1 MAVVAAPA
9 MAVMA
14 APARA
19 AMEEAVL
26 VVMAVPTPEVPAV
39 MAVPAV
45 AAVPAV
51 PPTAVTAGFCQ
62 AGLGALAVPVV
73 RGVRL
78 PAQTQVPSMFQ
89 TRHRE

>member
-1 MAVVAAPA
+1 M
-9 MAVMA
+9 
-14 APARA
+14 
-19 AMEEAVL
+19 
-26 VVMAVPTPEVPAV
+26 VMAVPTPEVPAV

-45 AAVPAV
+45 TAVPAG
-51 PPTAVTAGFCQ
+51 PTNGGNGGFLP
-62 AGLGALAVPVV
+62 GGPGALVVPVV